1 MSIQATCTLN
11 VIWALNIFGLLF
23 LRKESEV
30 SWPAKCNK
38 SYDQKG
44 LYIKQSKQGKTVE
57 PKER

>member
-1 MSIQATCTLN
+1 MCTLN